1 METMLNG
8 QTDRWINGLMIQ
20 VINKEKYIIHVL
32 IMLLYVLN
40 NDYNLSIIIGVEVVN
55 AVLHFV
61 MLLLMK
67 RLLDLL
73 LDKLYQDFDEFLA
86 SGLLGKNI

>member
-1 METMLNG
+1 
-8 QTDRWINGLMIQ
+8 
-20 VINKEKYIIHVL
+20 
-32 IMLLYVLN
+32 MLLYVLN
-40 NDYNLSIIIGVEVVN
+40 NYYNLSIIIGVEVVN